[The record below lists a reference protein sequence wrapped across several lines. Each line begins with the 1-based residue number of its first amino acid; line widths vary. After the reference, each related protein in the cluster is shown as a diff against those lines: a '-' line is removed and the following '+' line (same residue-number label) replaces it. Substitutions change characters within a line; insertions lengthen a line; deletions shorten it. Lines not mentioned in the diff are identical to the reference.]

1 MYVQLEKC
9 QKECEVLSRELRR
22 KDSELEALQQ
32 ESKFELNKVGTVTR
46 TVSLLLAHICVHTC
60 RVRLF

>member
-46 TVSLLLAHICVHTC
+46 TVSLLAHIQCTYM
-60 RVRLF
+60 